1 MFYCSNTKFECK
13 RVGIIWRIWRSG
25 EMSEQR
31 AVFYESIKVLET
43 TKYLT
48 YYMKYQLAPVIMSV
62 KPAITLNIG
71 NKKEM
76 PVHKVTILKVIENL
90 GLNGMILRDTPNGHI
105 VLAYRVCRLEEL
117 LQDEQIAE
125 TLMEL
130 GYPIHSVYMALS
142 YLRKR
147 YDYCKCPPELGLFL
161 GFPIEDVTDYMCG
174 TKKKCLLCGYWQ
186 VYNNVEKAKR
196 IFKQYDD
203 AKQNMLGELLLEIE
217 ELKAIS

>member
-1 MFYCSNTKFECK
+1 
-13 RVGIIWRIWRSG
+13 
-25 EMSEQR
+25 MSEQR

-48 YYMKYQLAPVIMSV
+48 YYMKYQLAPVIMGV

-90 GLNGMILRDTPNGHI
+90 GLKGMILRDTPNGHI

>member
-1 MFYCSNTKFECK
+1 MQH
-13 RVGIIWRIWRSG
+13 
-25 EMSEQR
+25 QR
-31 AVFYESIKVLET
+31 
-43 TKYLT
+43 
-48 YYMKYQLAPVIMSV
+48 
-62 KPAITLNIG
+62 
-71 NKKEM
+71 